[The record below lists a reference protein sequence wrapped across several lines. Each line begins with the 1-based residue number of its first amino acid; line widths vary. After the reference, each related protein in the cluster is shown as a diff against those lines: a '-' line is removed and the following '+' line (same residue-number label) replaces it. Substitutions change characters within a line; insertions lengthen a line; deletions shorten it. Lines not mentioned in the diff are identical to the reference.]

1 MYFLAATFDM
11 RLRYSSILIITSL
24 TCLGFNPK
32 KASTVTLNL
41 APQFQLAQV
50 NSKTKAQPSILA
62 LGSTGKEVEILQ
74 NQLKELG
81 YYDGAINGNYAE
93 STEVAVFKFQ
103 KAKNLTADGIVGVT
117 TKESIVTAIQQ
128 KQLSKSAVS
137 ITPKEKAKSPPE
149 KGILWWSL
157 VGVGIL
163 GGFGSLLYL
172 VRWFRRDKQVQYS
185 DNLPFEVLTPS
196 ETKPISTPLAL
207 EINAD
212 EINYQEDGTTLPP
225 QEVLPLEKTSRIA
238 KVNIVDELMKDLRSN
253 DPAKRRKAIW
263 DLGQQGD
270 SRAIQPLMEVMI
282 DADSQQR
289 SLILATLAEI
299 GTRTLKPMNRALAM
313 SLQDESPQVRQN
325 AIRDLTRVYD
335 MMAQISQMLCLAADD
350 PNAEVQATARYAL
363 SQMNRIRALSPG
375 QENPEEDLHSS

>member
-1 MYFLAATFDM
+1 MYFLAANFDM
-11 RLRYSSILIITSL
+11 RLRDSSILIITSL
-24 TCLGFNPK
+24 TCLGFDPSS
-32 KASTVTLNL
+32 ASTVNPNL
-41 APQFQLAQV
+41 APQLIAQV
-50 NSKTKAQPSILA
+50 NSTQTGKSSLLA
-62 LGSTGKEVEILQ
+62 LGSRGKEVEILQ

-81 YYDGAINGNYAE
+81 YYDGVVNGNYAQ
-93 STEVAVFKFQ
+93 STEDAVFKFQ
-103 KAKNLTADGIVGVT
+103 KAKNLIIDGIAGAT
-117 TKESIVTAIQQ
+117 TKESIVRAIQQ
-128 KQLSKSAVS
+128 KQLSKSAA
-137 ITPKEKAKSPPE
+137 TLKAKAKKFAKSAPQ

-172 VRWFRRDKQVQYS
+172 LRWFRRDKLQNS
-185 DNLPFEVLTPS
+185 DNLPFEVLTAS
-196 ETKPISTPLAL
+196 ETKPILPELAL
-207 EINAD
+207 ESSAD
-212 EINYQEDGTTLPP
+212 TSNYQEEVTTLPP

-335 MMAQISQMLCLAADD
+335 MMGQISQMLCLAAED

-363 SQMNRIRALSPG
+363 SQMNRIRGLSPG
-375 QENPEEDLHSS
+375 QEDAEEDLHSS